1 MSASVGVVMFW
12 PLLREHVWAVSA
24 GLVLSVAVTAF
35 VTAWELKRL
44 AEPRADVGCASR
56 RLQRYSPRRR

>member
-24 GLVLSVAVTAF
+24 ALVLSVVATVF
-35 VTAWELKRL
+35 VTAWVLKRL
-44 AEPRADVGCASR
+44 AVPQAADEHAS
-56 RLQRYSPRRR
+56 

>member
-24 GLVLSVAVTAF
+24 GLMLSVAVTVL
-35 VTAWELKRL
+35 VTAWVLKRL
-44 AEPRADVGCASR
+44 ADPRAEDQHAS
-56 RLQRYSPRRR
+56 